1 MPVFSAATNDTID
14 SNITIIGS
22 SINVSANA
30 FPEAEDS
37 SYVLNLY
44 STPILFPI
52 LMPLDANES
61 DFDLIADTEV
71 IGFSIAGKDN
81 VTNISV
87 SITLQSLKGREG
99 GNVSCFLF
107 ACVGKNSSNIF

>member
-22 SINVSANA
+22 SINVSSEA
-30 FPEAEDS
+30 FPEDS